1 MAKIKIRKNK
11 KKLLNVPNFLSM
23 FRSVVMLIVFIALF
37 VDINFLLLQILVVLA
52 IISDKIDGSWARH
65 FKETTR
71 FGMLFDSY
79 ADAGFIAICLI
90 YAIFKLDFP
99 LYILY
104 FGLPFVFIILIFY
117 LIFSIFGKK
126 ILSFWNFGKKIES
139 KSTAVVL
146 FTLIIFYFFDLPA
159 KEYIAW
165 FMFIYIYIYLFY
177 YLFSVIKNAKKK

>member
-1 MAKIKIRKNK
+1 MAKTKSK
-11 KKLLNVPNFLSM
+11 KKLLNVPNALSL
-23 FRSVVMLIVFIALF
+23 FRSIVIFVVFAALF
-37 VDINFLLLQILVVLA
+37 IDINFLLLQILVVLA

-65 FKETTR
+65 FKVSTK

-99 LYILY
+99 IYILY
-104 FGLPFVFIILIFY
+104 FGLPFVFIVLLSY
-117 LIFSIFGKK
+117 LILTLLGKK
-126 ILSFWNFGKKIES
+126 ILSFWDFGKKIES

-165 FMFIYIYIYLFY
+165 FMFVYIYIYLFY
-177 YLFSVIKNAKKK
+177 YLYSSVMYAKKK